1 MTVLLNLT
9 ASACP
14 ESDDHYSRRGGESL
28 RGKLR
33 DKRTETRRDKLKRE
47 LMERRRATKRE
58 SRTAVA
64 IAWQNQLMDDYLP
77 EDDEEPPVEEIK
89 N

>member
-1 MTVLLNLT
+1 M
-9 ASACP
+9 
-14 ESDDHYSRRGGESL
+14 

-33 DKRTETRRDKLKRE
+33 DKRTETKRDKLKRE
-47 LMERRRATKRE
+47 LMERRRAIKRE

-64 IAWQNQLMDDYLP
+64 IAWQNQLLDDYLL
-77 EDDEEPPVEEIK
+77 EDDEEPSVEEIK

>member
-1 MTVLLNLT
+1 M
-9 ASACP
+9 
-14 ESDDHYSRRGGESL
+14 

-64 IAWQNQLMDDYLP
+64 IAWQNQLLDDYLL
-77 EDDEEPPVEEIK
+77 EDDKEPPVEEIK

>member
-1 MTVLLNLT
+1 M
-9 ASACP
+9 
-14 ESDDHYSRRGGESL
+14 

-33 DKRTETRRDKLKRE
+33 DKRTETKRDKLKRE
-47 LMERRRATKRE
+47 LMERRRAIKRE

-64 IAWQNQLMDDYLP
+64 IAWQNQLWDDYLL
-77 EDDEEPPVEEIK
+77 EDDEEPTVEEIK

>member
-1 MTVLLNLT
+1 M
-9 ASACP
+9 
-14 ESDDHYSRRGGESL
+14 

-33 DKRTETRRDKLKRE
+33 DKRTETKRDKLKRE

-64 IAWQNQLMDDYLP
+64 IAWQNQMLDDYLL
-77 EDDEEPPVEEIK
+77 EDEEEPPVQEIK

>member
-1 MTVLLNLT
+1 M
-9 ASACP
+9 
-14 ESDDHYSRRGGESL
+14 

-33 DKRTETRRDKLKRE
+33 DKRTEAKRDKLRRE

-64 IAWQNQLMDDYLP
+64 MAWQSELLNDENDDYLL
-77 EDDEEPPVEEIK
+77 EDVALVEEIK
-89 N
+89 K

>member
-1 MTVLLNLT
+1 
-9 ASACP
+9 
-14 ESDDHYSRRGGESL
+14 L

-33 DKRTETRRDKLKRE
+33 DKRTETKRDKLKRE

-58 SRTAVA
+58 SRTSVA
-64 IAWQNQLMDDYLP
+64 IAWQNQVLDDYLL

>member
-1 MTVLLNLT
+1 M
-9 ASACP
+9 
-14 ESDDHYSRRGGESL
+14 

-33 DKRTETRRDKLKRE
+33 DKRMETRRDKLKRE

-64 IAWQNQLMDDYLP
+64 IAWQNQLLDDDDYLL
-77 EDDEEPPVEEIK
+77 EDDEEPLVEEIK

>member
-1 MTVLLNLT
+1 M
-9 ASACP
+9 
-14 ESDDHYSRRGGESL
+14 

-33 DKRTETRRDKLKRE
+33 DKRTETKRDKLTRE
-47 LMERRRATKRE
+47 LMERRRATRRE

-64 IAWQNQLMDDYLP
+64 IAWQNQLLDDYLL
-77 EDDEEPPVEEIK
+77 EDDEEPPVEDFK

>member
-1 MTVLLNLT
+1 M
-9 ASACP
+9 
-14 ESDDHYSRRGGESL
+14 

-33 DKRTETRRDKLKRE
+33 DKRTETKRDKLKRE
-47 LMERRRATKRE
+47 LMERRRAIKRE

-64 IAWQNQLMDDYLP
+64 IAWQNQLLDDYLL
-77 EDDEEPPVEEIK
+77 EDDEEPTVEEIK

>member
-1 MTVLLNLT
+1 M
-9 ASACP
+9 
-14 ESDDHYSRRGGESL
+14 

-33 DKRTETRRDKLKRE
+33 DKRTETKRDKLKRE
-47 LMERRRATKRE
+47 LMERRRAIKRE

-64 IAWQNQLMDDYLP
+64 IAWQNQLLDDYLL
-77 EDDEEPPVEEIK
+77 EDDEEPTAEEIK

>member
-1 MTVLLNLT
+1 M
-9 ASACP
+9 
-14 ESDDHYSRRGGESL
+14 

-33 DKRTETRRDKLKRE
+33 DKRTETKRDKLKRE
-47 LMERRRATKRE
+47 LMERRRATRRE

-64 IAWQNQLMDDYLP
+64 IAWQNQLLDDYLL
-77 EDDEEPPVEEIK
+77 EDDEEPPVEDFK